1 MKHSIF
7 SSLIFLIS
15 GIICYSQT
23 ITGTVIDYKTQ
34 QPLEAVSIYFDNTTI
49 GATTNAEGKFSISYN
64 DAIQSVLIISYLG
77 YQKEVISDYRAQTN
91 IMVLLKESFDSLDE
105 VVINAVDG
113 LTREQKLKIFRR
125 EFLGKSTF
133 ANSCKILNEKDLVLR
148 YYKNER
154 KLNASSKVPIII
166 RNNGLQYEVSY
177 DINVFEIDFIEV
189 KITNDYEIFD
199 VKTVIYEGSVFYKNL
214 ENYNERT
221 TKRNRDKAYKGS
233 VLEFIRA
240 IYNDEINKK
249 GYQIFD
255 NKFLVP
261 PSDLIIITPS
271 ENPDLKKLTL
281 KKPITIVN
289 NKERSTMKLNIPE
302 IRIDKYGNFSNSTR
316 VEFAGYMANQRVGD
330 LVPLDYNLGK

>member
-1 MKHSIF
+1 MRYFIFTLLIF
-7 SSLIFLIS
+7 SIGNFY
-15 GIICYSQT
+15 CHSQT
-23 ITGTVIDYKTQ
+23 ITGTVIDYNTQ

-77 YQKEVISDYRAQTN
+77 YQKEVISDYRAQNN
-91 IMVLLKESFDSLDE
+91 ITVLLKESIDLLDE
-105 VVINAVDG
+105 VVINADDG

-133 ANSCKILNEKDLVLR
+133 ANSCNILNEKDLILR

-166 RNNGLQYEVSY
+166 RNNSLQYEVSY
-177 DINVFEIDFIEV
+177 DINVFEIDFINV
-189 KITNDYEIFD
+189 KVTNDYEVFD
-199 VKTVIYEGSVFYKNL
+199 VKTVIYEGSVFYKDL

-221 TKRNRDKAYKGS
+221 AKRNRDKAYKGS

-240 IYNDEINKK
+240 IYNDELNTK

-255 NKFLVP
+255 KKFLVS

-281 KKPITIVN
+281 KKPITIVQ
-289 NKERSTMKLNIPE
+289 NKERSTMTLHIPE
-302 IRIDKYGNFSNSTR
+302 ILIDKYGNFSNSTK